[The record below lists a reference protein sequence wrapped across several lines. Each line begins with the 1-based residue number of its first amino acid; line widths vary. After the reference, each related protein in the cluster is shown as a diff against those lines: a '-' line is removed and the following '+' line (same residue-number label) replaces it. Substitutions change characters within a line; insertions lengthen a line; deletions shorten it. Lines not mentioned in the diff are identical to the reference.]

1 MRTHAKKYKNISMR
15 LNKFIWVACLA
26 LVLAGCGAKKKVAE
40 TKPEEVQPAVPAWH
54 TCLIQNARA
63 TVTRGGDRLSAQLTM
78 QAVRDSLAVI
88 SVMPMLGM
96 EMLRIEATPIEVIVI
111 DKLHAQYG
119 QATYADINRKL
130 TPSMNW
136 DIMQQLCSA
145 ELPTGDQRAR
155 LVYQFGKE
163 TIELVIDYPPRQL
176 DVPIRISHLPL
187 TKYKKADIS
196 KWL

>member
-1 MRTHAKKYKNISMR
+1 
-15 LNKFIWVACLA
+15 
-26 LVLAGCGAKKKVAE
+26 
-40 TKPEEVQPAVPAWH
+40 
-54 TCLIQNARA
+54 
-63 TVTRGGDRLSAQLTM
+63 M
-78 QAVRDSLAVI
+78 QTVRDSLAVI

-96 EMLRIEATPIEVIVI
+96 EMLRIEATPLEVIVI

-136 DIMQQLCSA
+136 DVMQQLCSA
-145 ELPTGDQRAR
+145 ELPTGDQKAR

-187 TKYKKADIS
+187 TKYKQADIS